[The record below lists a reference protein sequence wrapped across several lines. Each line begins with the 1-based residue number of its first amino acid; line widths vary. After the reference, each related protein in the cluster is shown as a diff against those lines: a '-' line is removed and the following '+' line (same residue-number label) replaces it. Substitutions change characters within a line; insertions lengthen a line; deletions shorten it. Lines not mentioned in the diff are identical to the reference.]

1 MKNKMLLTPEQED
14 FLKEFSGLP
23 PVIARKEVEHFLGG
37 LVARKT
43 LANADARGEGPE
55 VAWAVGRN
63 VAYRTRSLLEW
74 VLRNFEIRRLA
85 SADVRPDSR
94 AGRRAGRRAV
104 QEETDAM
111 LARQSSRKHRAACL

>member
-1 MKNKMLLTPEQED
+1 MQNNIPLTPEQEA
-14 FLKEFSGLP
+14 FLAEFSSLP
-23 PVIARKEVEHFLGG
+23 PVIARKEVEYFLGG

-74 VLRNFEIRRLA
+74 ILRNFEIKRLA
-85 SADVRPDSR
+85 DIQPDR
-94 AGRRAGRRAV
+94 ARRRVERRSG
-104 QEETDAM
+104 QEGVDRM
-111 LARQSSRKHRAACL
+111 LARQPSRKARAACL